1 MNTIYLPK
9 ERIHAGNLIL
19 VNREHAYVAAKQ
31 ETNILLPAKEAVPSV
46 QLHPRAAILLN
57 QLMQDIK
64 GWEAI
69 LPMSG
74 WRSVQ
79 EQQSIWDQTSQERGH
94 AFTATY
100 VARPGH
106 SEHHTGLAIDLGLNS
121 ECIDPICPSFP
132 YSGICQVFRQQAA
145 KYGFVERYLKGKEQ
159 ITGIGHEPWHFRYVG
174 AGHAH
179 IMTMQGFVLEEY
191 ISFIKQFTHSENP
204 YQVQLGTQ
212 AMDISYL
219 RANEEGNTKLELDA
233 MLPYS
238 ISGNNVDGFVITQ
251 WRM

>member
-9 ERIHAGNLIL
+9 EKIHAGNLIL
-19 VNREHAYVAAKQ
+19 VNRQYAYVAGDQIAN
-31 ETNILLPAKEAVPSV
+31 TLLPAWESVPSV

-74 WRSVQ
+74 WRSVL
-79 EQQSIWDQTSQERGH
+79 EQQDIWDQTIKERGH
-94 AFTATY
+94 QFATTY

-121 ECIDPICPSFP
+121 DFIDPICPSFP
-132 YSGICQVFRQQAA
+132 YSGICQIFRQQAA

-179 IMTMQGFVLEEY
+179 IMNAHGFVLEEY
-191 ISFIKQFTHSENP
+191 LSFIKQFTYLDNP
-204 YQVQLGTQ
+204 YQMQLGTQ
-212 AMDISYL
+212 TMEISYL
-219 RANEEGNTKLELDA
+219 QATGEGDTKLELDPA
-233 MLPYS
+233 MPYT

>member
-9 ERIHAGNLIL
+9 EKMYAGNLIL
-19 VNREHAYVAAKQ
+19 VNREYAYVPGEQ
-31 ETNILLPAKEAVPSV
+31 DTNMLLPAWESLPSV
-46 QLHPRAAILLN
+46 QLHQRAAILLN

-69 LPMSG
+69 LPVSG
-74 WRSVQ
+74 WRSVP
-79 EQQSIWDQTSQERGH
+79 EQQGIWDQTSKERGH
-94 AFTATY
+94 EFTATY

-121 ECIDPICPSFP
+121 DCIDPICPSFP
-132 YSGICQVFRQQAA
+132 YSGICQVFRQHAA

-159 ITGIGHEPWHFRYVG
+159 ITDIGHEPWHFRYVG

-179 IMTMQGFVLEEY
+179 IMNAHGFVLEEY
-191 ISFIKQFTHSENP
+191 ISYIKQFTYLEKP
-204 YQVQLGTQ
+204 YQMQLGQ
-212 AMDISYL
+212 QVLEISYL
-219 RANEEGNTKLELDA
+219 PADREDDTKLDLDPV
-233 MLPYS
+233 MPYT
-238 ISGNNVDGFVITQ
+238 ISGNNLDGFVITQ